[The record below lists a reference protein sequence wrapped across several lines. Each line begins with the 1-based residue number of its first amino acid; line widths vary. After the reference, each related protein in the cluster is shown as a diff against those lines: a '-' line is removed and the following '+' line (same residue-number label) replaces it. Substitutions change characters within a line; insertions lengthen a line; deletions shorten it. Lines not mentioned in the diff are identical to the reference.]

1 MLTFG
6 HLFGSFTT
14 GIGRFGVQKGLGQ
27 TRTDGQTDGQ
37 TDTGRTQILGTSTQ

>member
-14 GIGRFGVQKGLGQ
+14 GIGRFGVPKGLG
-27 TRTDGQTDGQ
+27 RTDGQTDGQ

>member
-14 GIGRFGVQKGLGQ
+14 GIGRFGVPKGLG
-27 TRTDGQTDGQ
+27 RTDGQ